1 MLARSLKNLE
11 LQRTLLSSLSASKTD
26 RSRQPSSLL
35 HVCRVQVPP
44 GTKLNQVQ
52 AVEPSAGEDEAASF
66 CFSVH
71 VPMGAYRSSKC
82 QHGDHSCAGS
92 VGGRAR
98 DPKP

>member
-11 LQRTLLSSLSASKTD
+11 LRRTLSSSLSASKTD
-26 RSRQPSSLL
+26 RSRQPSLLL
-35 HVCRVQVPP
+35 HVCRVQVPA

-52 AVEPSAGEDEAASF
+52 AVATSL

-82 QHGDHSCAGS
+82 HARPKR
-92 VGGRAR
+92 VGKTCRPR
-98 DPKP
+98 LCRQLDFS